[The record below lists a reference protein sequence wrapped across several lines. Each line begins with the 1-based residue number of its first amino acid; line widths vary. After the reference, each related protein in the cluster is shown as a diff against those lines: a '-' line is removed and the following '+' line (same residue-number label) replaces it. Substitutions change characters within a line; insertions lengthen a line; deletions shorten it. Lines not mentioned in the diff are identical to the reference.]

1 VSSILETTAPAAGE
15 TGHPRRWAA
24 LAVLMIAGFMDLLD
38 TTIVNVA
45 LPAIRGDLNAGYSA
59 VQWVA
64 AGYTLAF
71 AVGMITGGRLGDLY
85 GRKRMFLVGMAG
97 FTVFSLLC
105 GLAASPEMLVASRV
119 LQGLSAA
126 VMIPQILSTLYA
138 TFPPAE
144 RASAGGM
151 FGGIAG
157 LAAVAG
163 PLLSGVLVENSVFG
177 LGWRAIFLVNVPVGI
192 AALIAAWLIVPDTR
206 SDHALKP
213 DVRGMVLVTT
223 ALLLVLVPLV
233 QGRELGWPTWTF
245 VSMGLSL
252 PFFALFIW
260 NSKARGVSA
269 LVPTRLFRSRGF
281 AGGVAMIGVF
291 FAALS
296 AFFLAYTLTLQ
307 VGLGFTPLRSG
318 LTSLPFAIGTMIT
331 IIPGDALVKQFGRY
345 VGTSGAVVFGLALV
359 GMLSTLD
366 ATTDFWD
373 MVPWLLM
380 AGLGM
385 GAVIGPVFAMAG
397 AKVRQEDAGAASGTL
412 NAGDQL
418 GGALGITLLGVLFFN
433 RLTTNAGTTFDAH
446 TNDLT
451 TAGVPGGAVSGM
463 KDCYVDMVGLSDP
476 STLPASCQVTGPVS
490 PGLGSVLNTVRAET
504 FTHTFSTM
512 AWYVVGAMGVVAL
525 LSFLLPRRMPA
536 DATQL
541 NH

>member
-1 VSSILETTAPAAGE
+1 VSSTLEATTPE
-15 TGHPRRWAA
+15 QTGHPRRWAA

-45 LPAIRGDLNAGYSA
+45 LPAIRSDLNAGYSA

-85 GRKRMFLVGMAG
+85 GRKRMFLLGMAG

-105 GLAASPEMLVASRV
+105 GLAGSPEMLVGARV
-119 LQGLSAA
+119 LQGLSASI
-126 VMIPQILSTLYA
+126 MIPQVLSTMYA

-163 PLLSGVLVENSVFG
+163 PLLSGVLVENDVLG

-192 AALIAAWLIVPDTR
+192 GALIAAWIIVPDTR
-206 SDHALKP
+206 SNHALKP
-213 DVRGMVLVTT
+213 DLRGMTLVTI

-245 VSMGLSL
+245 ISMAAAV
-252 PFFALFIW
+252 PFAGLFIW
-260 NSKARGVSA
+260 SSRARGIGA
-269 LVPTRLFRSRGF
+269 LVPMRLFRSRGF
-281 AGGVAMIGVF
+281 AGGTAMMMVF
-291 FAALS
+291 FGGMS

-307 VGLGFTPLRSG
+307 VGLGFSPVRAG
-318 LTSLPFAIGTMIT
+318 VTSLPFAIGTMAT
-331 IIPGDALVKQFGRY
+331 IIPGDALVKRFGRY
-345 VGTSGAVVFGLALV
+345 IGTAGALLFGGALI
-359 GMLSTLD
+359 GMLSTMD
-366 ATTDFWD
+366 SSTGYWD
-373 MVPWLLM
+373 MVPWLLL

-397 AKVRQEDAGAASGTL
+397 AKVRVEDAGAASGTL
-412 NAGDQL
+412 NAADQL
-418 GGALGITLLGVLFFN
+418 GGAVGISLLGVLFFN
-433 RLTTNAGTTFDAH
+433 NLTPSAGSTFDAH
-446 TNDLT
+446 AGELQA
-451 TAGVPGGAVSGM
+451 AGVPAQAIPGIRG
-463 KDCYVDMVGLSDP
+463 CYMDMVGMSDP
-476 STLPASCQVTGPVS
+476 STLPASCQVTGPAD
-490 PGLGSVLNTVRAET
+490 PGIGAVLNSVRAET

-512 AWYVVGAMGVVAL
+512 SWYVVGAMGVVTL
-525 LSFLLPRRMPA
+525 LSFLLPRRMPT
-536 DATQL
+536 DAVQL
-541 NH
+541 SH

>member
-1 VSSILETTAPAAGE
+1 MNSTLEAPAPPE
-15 TGHPRRWAA
+15 QTGHPRRWAA

-85 GRKRMFLVGMAG
+85 GRKRMFLLGMAG

-105 GLAASPEMLVASRV
+105 GLAWSPETLVAARV
-119 LQGLSAA
+119 LQGLSAS

-138 TFPPAE
+138 TFPPSE

-157 LAAVAG
+157 LAAILG
-163 PLLSGVLVENSVFG
+163 PLLSGVLVENSVFD

-192 AALIAAWLIVPDTR
+192 AALIAAWIVVPDTR
-206 SDHALKP
+206 SDHPLKP
-213 DVRGMVLVTT
+213 DLRGMVLVTV

-245 VSMGLSL
+245 VSMALSL
-252 PFFALFIW
+252 PFFALFVW
-260 NSKARGVSA
+260 SSRARGISA
-269 LVPTRLFRSRGF
+269 LVPIRLFKSRGF
-281 AGGVAMIGVF
+281 AGGAAMLGVF
-291 FAALS
+291 FGGMS
-296 AFFLAYTLTLQ
+296 AFFLAYTLTMQ
-307 VGLGFTPLRSG
+307 VGLGFTPLKSG
-318 LTSLPFAIGTMIT
+318 LTSLPFSIGTMIT
-331 IIPGDALVKQFGRY
+331 IIPGDALVKRFGRY
-345 VGTSGAVVFGLALV
+345 VGTVGALGFAAAMV
-359 GMLSTLD
+359 GMLSTMD
-366 ATTDFWD
+366 ARTDFWD
-373 MVPWLLM
+373 MVPWLLL

-412 NAGDQL
+412 NASDQL
-418 GGALGITLLGVLFFN
+418 GGALGISLLGVLFFN
-433 RLTTNAGTTFDAH
+433 NLTSSAGTVFDAH
-446 TNDLT
+446 TGQLQA
-451 TAGVPGGAVSGM
+451 AGVPGQAVAGM
-463 KDCYVDMVGLSDP
+463 KDCYVDMVGMSDP
-476 STLPASCQVTGPVS
+476 ALLPPSCQAGGGALDPAV
-490 PGLGSVLNTVRAET
+490 GSVLGTVRAET

-512 AWYVVGAMGVVAL
+512 SWYIVAALGVVAL
-525 LSFLLPRRMPA
+525 LSFLLPRRLPA

>member
-1 VSSILETTAPAAGE
+1 VSSVLETAPE
-15 TGHPRRWAA
+15 TEVIGHPRRWAA

-85 GRKRMFLVGMAG
+85 GRKRVFLLGMAG

-105 GLAASPEMLVASRV
+105 GLAGSPEMLVAARV

-126 VMIPQILSTLYA
+126 IMIPQILSTMYA
-138 TFPPAE
+138 TFPLAE

-163 PLLSGVLVENSVFG
+163 PLLSGVLVEHSVFD

-192 AALIAAWLIVPDTR
+192 AALIAAWIVVPE
-206 SDHALKP
+206 SHSNHALKP
-213 DVRGMVLVTT
+213 DVRGMLLVTT
-223 ALLLVLVPLV
+223 ALLLVLIPLV
-233 QGRELGWPTWTF
+233 QGRELGWPVWTF

-252 PFFALFIW
+252 PFFGLFIY
-260 NSKARGVSA
+260 SSRARGTGA
-269 LVPTRLFRSRGF
+269 LVPMRLFRSRGF
-281 AGGVAMIGVF
+281 AAGTAMLMVF
-291 FAALS
+291 FGGLS

-307 VGLGFTPLRSG
+307 VGLGFTPLKAG
-318 LTSLPFAIGTMIT
+318 LTSLPFSIGTMIT
-331 IIPGDALVKQFGRY
+331 IIPGNALVTRFGRY
-345 VGTSGAVVFGLALV
+345 VGTAGALAFGGALI
-359 GMLSTLD
+359 GMLSTMD
-366 ATTDFWD
+366 ASTAFWD
-373 MVPWLLM
+373 MVPWLLL

-397 AKVRQEDAGAASGTL
+397 AKVRSEDAGAASGTL
-412 NAGDQL
+412 NTGDQL
-418 GGALGITLLGVLFFN
+418 GGALGISLLGVLFYN
-433 RLTTNAGTTFDAH
+433 ALPPNAGTAFDAH
-446 TNDLT
+446 AGDLHA
-451 TAGVPGGAVSGM
+451 AGVPEQAIPGFRN
-463 KDCYVDMVGLSDP
+463 CYVDIVGMSDP
-476 STLPASCQVTGPVS
+476 STVPASCQTAGPMD
-490 PGLGSVLNTVRAET
+490 PAIGSVLNTVRADT

-512 AWYVVGAMGVVAL
+512 SWYIVGALGVVTL
-525 LSFLLPRRMPA
+525 LSLLLPRKMPA

-541 NH
+541 SH

>member
-1 VSSILETTAPAAGE
+1 MSTIEAVPETDA

-45 LPAIRGDLNAGYSA
+45 LPAIRGDLGAGYSA
-59 VQWVA
+59 VQWIA

-85 GRKRMFLVGMAG
+85 GRKRMFLLGMAG

-105 GLAASPEMLVASRV
+105 GVAGSPEMLIAARV
-119 LQGLSAA
+119 LQGLSASI
-126 VMIPQILSTLYA
+126 MIPQILSTMYA

-163 PLLSGVLVENSVFG
+163 PLLSGVLVEHSLFG

-192 AALIAAWLIVPDTR
+192 AALVAAWIVVPETR
-206 SDHALKP
+206 SSHALKP
-213 DVRGMVLVTT
+213 DLRGMTLVTI

-233 QGRELGWPTWTF
+233 QGRELGWPLWTF
-245 VSMGLSL
+245 ISMGLSV
-252 PFFALFIW
+252 PFFALFVF
-260 NSKARGVSA
+260 SSRVRGIGA
-269 LVPTRLFRSRGF
+269 LVPMRLFRSRGF
-281 AGGVAMIGVF
+281 TAGTGMLMVF
-291 FAALS
+291 FAGMS

-307 VGLGFTPLRSG
+307 VGLGFSPLESG
-318 LTSLPFAIGTMIT
+318 LTSLPFSIGTMIT
-331 IIPGDALVKQFGRY
+331 IIPGNALVNRFSRY
-345 VGTSGAVVFGLALV
+345 VGTAGALMFATALV
-359 GMLSTLD
+359 CMLSTVD
-366 ATTDFWD
+366 ATTGFWD
-373 MVPWLLM
+373 MVPWLLL

-397 AKVRQEDAGAASGTL
+397 AKVRAEDAGAASGTL

-418 GGALGITLLGVLFFN
+418 GGAIGISVLGVLFFN
-433 RLTTNAGTTFDAH
+433 TLSSNAGTAFDDHAGQLQAAGIPGQA
-446 TNDLT
+446 LT
-451 TAGVPGGAVSGM
+451 AV
-463 KDCYVDMVGLSDP
+463 KNCYVDMVGLSDP
-476 STLPASCQVTGPVS
+476 ATVPASCQAAGPGPSGPGIGPV
-490 PGLGSVLNTVRAET
+490 LDTVRAET
-504 FTHTFSTM
+504 FTHTFSSM
-512 AWYVVGAMGVVAL
+512 SWYIVGALGVVAL
-525 LSFLLPRRMPA
+525 LSFFLPRRMPS

-541 NH
+541 QH